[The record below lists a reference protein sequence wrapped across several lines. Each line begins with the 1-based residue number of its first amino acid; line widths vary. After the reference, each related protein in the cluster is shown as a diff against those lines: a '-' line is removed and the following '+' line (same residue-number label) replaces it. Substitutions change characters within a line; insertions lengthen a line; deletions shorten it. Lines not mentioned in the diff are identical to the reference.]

1 MLDLVFTNDN
11 EVLLSQELIESVILT
26 DHSLCVIETNITTDF
41 KNHKKTVKNYTTDI
55 PLYNLLK
62 ADDKE
67 WESLNEQFLSVNWDE
82 DVLNKEMDDLTD
94 TFIKVLED
102 KVKISMKNKSLE
114 KTTHDKN
121 GNIFA
126 SRNLIPS
133 NVRKLFKKKCKLSK
147 QLRAVTNLDRCIT
160 LRKNVELVDIQI
172 QNAYEYRRNIN
183 EQKTFR
189 SQKKINITYTNI
201 LKD

>member
-1 MLDLVFTNDN
+1 M
-11 EVLLSQELIESVILT
+11 
-26 DHSLCVIETNITTDF
+26 
-41 KNHKKTVKNYTTDI
+41 KNYTTDI

-114 KTTHDKN
+114 KTTHNKN

-133 NVRKLFKKKCKLSK
+133 NVRKLLKKKCKLSK

-189 SQKKINITYTNI
+189 SQKKINIAYTNI

>member
-1 MLDLVFTNDN
+1 
-11 EVLLSQELIESVILT
+11 
-26 DHSLCVIETNITTDF
+26 
-41 KNHKKTVKNYTTDI
+41 
-55 PLYNLLK
+55 
-62 ADDKE
+62 
-67 WESLNEQFLSVNWDE
+67 
-82 DVLNKEMDDLTD
+82 
-94 TFIKVLED
+94 
-102 KVKISMKNKSLE
+102 MKNKSLE

-160 LRKNVELVDIQI
+160 LRKNMELVDIQI

-183 EQKTFR
+183 EQKSFR
-189 SQKKINITYTNI
+189 SQKKINIAYTNI